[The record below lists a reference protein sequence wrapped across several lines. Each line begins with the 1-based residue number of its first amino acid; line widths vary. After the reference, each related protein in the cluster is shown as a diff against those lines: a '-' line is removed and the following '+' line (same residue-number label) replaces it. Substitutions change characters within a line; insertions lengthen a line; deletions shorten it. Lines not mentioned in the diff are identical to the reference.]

1 MDIKKIIRQFLL
13 EQPDGEVA
21 PNAANPQPQLTKQQR
36 ETYERFASKWKE
48 QVPELTDEQMMKI
61 FLEFRKALT
70 LVKDETQ
77 PEVSAFLIRGN
88 GKYNINDL
96 RTPNKVSLQ
105 DLLDFLLELTR
116 FRIKIGDN
124 EGGDEAA
131 RLEKQRLNNV
141 FNEKVDGGKKGSI
154 TPKKIEESKKMWE
167 GQQKLVIN
175 EGDFRVYEINTQ
187 EEAERFGYYYQ
198 EKLRELVIH
207 NIDNQVGQLIDIYRP
222 REDYANQPRT
232 RYDVTPW
239 CVFSRDDD
247 QTVRYN
253 NRMIINPIRNQYSS
267 YREGGASFY
276 VVIDESRNMFASGGE
291 YYISTILARNT
302 GIFEIASM
310 YNGEYKRTEEELLQI
325 YPKLQGHFDVFK
337 FKTFDRNAET
347 DANVPLN
354 ITDIINENEGSPN
367 AFWMQTIDNKRA
379 FIEANGFLRKVK
391 SWGTMSNDLRKEYI
405 DLIHDHD
412 VTQKIS
418 NEEFMKAIFNSGA
431 ALKKRL
437 DDRLKAIGFTGIGY
451 LTDNFMRAD
460 YRPNFYGK
468 KNNAIRI
475 YKNIKTNK
483 HGIYDTNEGAWINRD
498 GIEYD
503 AEFTKNVL
511 PYPDGDLED
520 FTNDKMYTV
529 IEFVSSKTKFYALND
544 MDDKGEIVY
553 IMSETKYRELSE
565 KLKNEEENANV
576 EDDADIAEE
585 QY

>member
-36 ETYERFASKWKE
+36 ETYERFASNWKK

-124 EGGDEAA
+124 GGGDEAA

-207 NIDNQVGQLIDIYRP
+207 NIDNQVGPITNIYRP
-222 REDYANQPRT
+222 MESPRI
-232 RYDVTPW
+232 RYSATPW
-239 CVFSRDDD
+239 CVFSRGRD
-247 QTVRYN
+247 QSVRYN
-253 NRMIINPIRNQYSS
+253 NQMIINDIDNQYSR

-276 VVIDESRNMFASGGE
+276 VVIDESRNMFSPGGE
-291 YYISTILARNT
+291 YYISTILAMRD
-302 GIFEIASM
+302 GRFQIASM
-310 YNGEYKRTEEELLQI
+310 YNGEEKISEEELLI
-325 YPKLQGHFDVFK
+325 MYPKLQGHFDVFN

-367 AFWMQTIDNKRA
+367 AFWMQTVDNKIA

-391 SWGTMSNDLRKEYI
+391 SWATMSNDLRKKYI
-405 DLIHDHD
+405 DLINDHD

-511 PYPDGDLED
+511 PYPDGILSDI
-520 FTNDKMYTV
+520 TNKKKYVVVEYT
-529 IEFVSSKTKFYALND
+529 SSNAKFYSLND
-544 MDDKGEIVY
+544 TKDKNDIVY
-553 IMSETKYRELSE
+553 IMSERKYLELSE